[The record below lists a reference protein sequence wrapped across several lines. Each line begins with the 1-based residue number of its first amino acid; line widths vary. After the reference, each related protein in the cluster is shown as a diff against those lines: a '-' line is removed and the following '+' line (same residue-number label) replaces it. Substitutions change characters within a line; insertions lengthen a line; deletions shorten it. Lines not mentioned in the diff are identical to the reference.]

1 MKKTI
6 SYLLLSLF
14 LLSGP
19 ALIARERLVIL
30 HTNDT
35 HSRIEPLPPTDR
47 TASGMG
53 GVVRRAS
60 YINQVRSEN
69 EQVLLFDAGDFL
81 QGTPYFNLFKGE
93 VEIKAMNLMHYD
105 AATLGNHEFDYG
117 LATLEKVVRQAAFP
131 IVSSNYD
138 FSGTAL
144 AGLVKP
150 YLVLKKGK
158 LRIGV
163 IGIDVQPKGLI
174 AADNYNG
181 MKFLDPEET
190 ANNLAEK
197 LRREEKC
204 DLIICLSHLGY
215 SADVRLAE
223 SSRNID
229 LILGGHSHTYLQE
242 PTEQRNRDHRPVM
255 IYQTSGRGAYMGR
268 MDITMERTK

>member
-14 LLSGP
+14 LLSGTT
-19 ALIARERLVIL
+19 LIARERLVIL

-47 TASGMG
+47 TAPGMG

-60 YINQVRSEN
+60 YIDQVRAEN

-93 VEIKAMNLMHYD
+93 VEVKAMNLMRYD

-117 LATLEKVVRQAAFP
+117 LEALEKVVRQADFP

-144 AGLVKP
+144 AGIVKP
-150 YLVLKKGK
+150 YLILKKGK

-163 IGIDVQPKGLI
+163 IGIDIQPKGLI
-174 AADNYNG
+174 AADNYKG

-190 ANNLAEK
+190 ANNLAAK

-229 LILGGHSHTYLQE
+229 LILGGHSHTYLPE
-242 PTEQRNRDHRPVM
+242 PTKQMNRDNRPVM
-255 IYQTSGRGAYMGR
+255 IYQTSGRGAYVGR
-268 MDITMERTK
+268 MDVTMESGK

>member
-47 TASGMG
+47 TAPGMG

-60 YINQVRSEN
+60 YIDQVRSEN

-117 LATLEKVVRQAAFP
+117 LAILEKVVRQAAFP